1 MARKRRHVEHENHER
16 WLVSYADF
24 ITLLFAFFVVMYS
37 ISSVNDG
44 KYRVLS
50 ETLTDAF
57 LTSAQSI
64 DPIQVGEKVR
74 TTIPVAGEYAAP
86 EPGTLESSDSED
98 PMDTIDEEVYDTK
111 GKQEADAT
119 GKQGDS
125 GDGKA
130 QAKQNLDVTEANL
143 KSTLTPFIADDL
155 VSVTQTERG
164 IEVEMKSKMLFTSG
178 SARLS
183 RTAIKLLRDVAGILK
198 PLPNQIFVEG
208 HTDNVPIRTILFPSN
223 WELSAARA
231 ASVVHLLGRFKVDPD
246 RMAAIGYGE
255 HRPTASNANDS
266 GRQKNRRVALIIKT
280 LSSERKSGD
289 IDDFR
294 GRGVQ

>member
-1 MARKRRHVEHENHER
+1 MARKRRDEDHPNHER

-57 LTSAQSI
+57 LRSAQSL

-74 TTIPVAGEYAAP
+74 TINPVAGEYAAS
-86 EPGTLESSDSED
+86 EPGTLESSDTED
-98 PMDTIDEEVYDTK
+98 P
-111 GKQEADAT
+111 
-119 GKQGDS
+119 
-125 GDGKA
+125 
-130 QAKQNLDVTEANL
+130 LDVTDEQGVETKGRTEAEGTGIEGDTGDAAANL
-143 KSTLTPFIADDL
+143 DKTVAALESSLEPFIADDL
-155 VSVTQTERG
+155 VNIKKTDRG
-164 IEVEMKSKMLFTSG
+164 VEVEMKSKMLFDSG

-183 RTAIKLLRDVAGILK
+183 RTAIKMLRDVSAILK
-198 PLPNQIFVEG
+198 PLPNQVVVEG

-223 WELSAARA
+223 WELSATRA
-231 ASVVHLLGRFKVDPD
+231 ASVVHLLGRFGIVPE

-255 HRPTASNANDS
+255 YKPTATNDDEE
-266 GRQKNRRVALIIKT
+266 GRQKNRRVALVIKT
-280 LSSERKSGD
+280 LSNKRVSGSVE
-289 IDDFR
+289 DFR
-294 GRGVQ
+294 DRASP

>member
-1 MARKRRHVEHENHER
+1 MARKRREEEHPNHER

-57 LTSAQSI
+57 LKSAQSL

-74 TTIPVAGEYAAP
+74 TINPVAGEYAAS
-86 EPGTLESSDSED
+86 EPGTLESSDTED
-98 PMDTIDEEVYDTK
+98 PLDILDEENIETK
-111 GKQEADAT
+111 GRPEADGT
-119 GKQGDS
+119 GREGDT
-125 GDGKA
+125 GDA
-130 QAKQNLDVTEANL
+130 VTNLDQTAAALEA
-143 KSTLTPFIADDL
+143 TLSPFIANDL
-155 VSVTQTERG
+155 VNIKKTDRG
-164 IEVEMKSKMLFTSG
+164 VEVEMKSKMLFDSG

-183 RTAIKLLRDVAGILK
+183 RAAIKMLRDVSGILK
-198 PLPNQIFVEG
+198 PLPNQIIVEG

-231 ASVVHLLGRFKVDPD
+231 ASVVHLLVRFGLGPE

-255 HRPTASNANDS
+255 YKPTATNSDED

-280 LSSERKSGD
+280 LTNERVSGSVE
-289 IDDFR
+289 DFR
-294 GRGVQ
+294 DRTSP